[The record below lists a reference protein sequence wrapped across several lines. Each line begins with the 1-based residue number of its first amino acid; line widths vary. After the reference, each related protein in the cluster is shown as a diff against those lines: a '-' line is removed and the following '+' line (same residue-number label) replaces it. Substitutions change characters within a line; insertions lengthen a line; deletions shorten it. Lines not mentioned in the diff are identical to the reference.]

1 MVAIAALLL
10 STTAAPSSD
19 SVVGLYQAHQMEV
32 GGGLELRKDG
42 RFRYGLEY
50 GAVSEQAEGTWTF
63 DGKTVHLTS
72 NPMPKLPSFEL
83 VRDDPAPKGEISI
96 KVDQQ
101 GFNWT
106 GRLDAIATASS
117 GERGLVTTDE
127 TGRIDAGGRSISA
140 IDLLVPVYG
149 TMAGHFALS
158 PDRGHRLTFRFHPND
173 LGKAAFD
180 REPLTLESGELLMR
194 RYDTTIRFLRDQ
206 P

>member
-1 MVAIAALLL
+1 MVSVAALLL
-10 STTAAPSSD
+10 SAAAAPASTSIA
-19 SVVGLYQAHQMEV
+19 GLYRTHQMEI

-42 RFRYGLEY
+42 RFRYSLDY

-72 NPMPKLPSFEL
+72 NPMPKPPRFEL
-83 VRDDPAPKGEISI
+83 LSDDPAPKGELYI
-96 KVDQQ
+96 KVDQK
-101 GFNWT
+101 GFNWS

-127 TGRIDAGGRSISA
+127 TGRIDAGGRSLSA
-140 IDLLVPVYG
+140 IDPLVPVYG
-149 TMAGHFALS
+149 TVAGHFALS
-158 PDRGHRLTFRFHPND
+158 PDRGHRLTLRFHPND
-173 LGKAAFD
+173 LGRAAFD
-180 REPLTLESGELLMR
+180 REPLILESGELLMK